1 MAELRSTDFLPKR
14 FHGDVINADLARAH
28 FLAFTDYLEAHDL
41 LDPVDDDAFQAVVS
55 TFKRTLH
62 GTTRI
67 WIEGKVFQ
75 DLANLRTSFL
85 ARFSE
90 SSSHY
95 ALTRQF
101 TELNYVPGDT
111 AEVFLASIRKL
122 ALLLGYTD
130 LQVRDKFL
138 NALPGD
144 CRSAVLMS
152 TDGDANIDELVQ
164 KAQCYLDL
172 QKYSESADTSSK
184 SSASA
189 TADNALPTQNQ
200 SSDISDLC
208 NKIDSLLDDRARQP
222 AKQANSSSSS
232 RQRYNSRDSRRQGS
246 RRQFQERS
254 NSRFP
259 FTGVC
264 FYCNTP
270 GHRAR
275 DCFLRRHHQ
284 QLQYGPPSFPPP
296 MMEQP
301 PMLPPRG
308 PHFQ

>member
-62 GTTRI
+62 GTARI

-75 DLANLRTSFL
+75 DLANLRASFL

-101 TELNYVPGDT
+101 TELNYVSVDT

-152 TDGDANIDELVQ
+152 TDRDANIDELVQ

-184 SSASA
+184 STASASA

-222 AKQANSSSSS
+222 AKQANNPLLPGSATIRVTVGDRDLVDHFRKDQAVVFRLQGFVSIVTPLDIELGTVSCDGTTSS
-232 RQRYNSRDSRRQGS
+232 
-246 RRQFQERS
+246 
-254 NSRFP
+254 
-259 FTGVC
+259 
-264 FYCNTP
+264 CNT
-270 GHRAR
+270 
-275 DCFLRRHHQ
+275 
-284 QLQYGPPSFPPP
+284 GPRLFR
-296 MMEQP
+296 
-301 PMLPPRG
+301 LL
-308 PHFQ
+308 

>member
-28 FLAFTDYLEAHDL
+28 FLAFTDYLEAHEL

-62 GTTRI
+62 GTARI

-75 DLANLRTSFL
+75 DLANLRASFL

-101 TELNYVPGDT
+101 TELQYVPGDT

-152 TDGDANIDELVQ
+152 TDRDAAIDELVQ

-172 QKYSESADTSSK
+172 QKYSSADNSSQATG
-184 SSASA
+184 SASA
-189 TADNALPTQNQ
+189 TADSALPTQTQ
-200 SSDISDLC
+200 SSEISDLC
-208 NKIDSLLDDRARQP
+208 NKIDSLLDTRARQP
-222 AKQANSSSSS
+222 AKQADTSSSS
-232 RQRYNSRDSRRQGS
+232 RQRYNSRDSRQRGS
-246 RRQFQERS
+246 RRSPQEGS
-254 NSRFP
+254 NNRFP

-270 GHRAR
+270 GHKAR

-296 MMEQP
+296 MGQP
-301 PMLPPRG
+301 LMPP